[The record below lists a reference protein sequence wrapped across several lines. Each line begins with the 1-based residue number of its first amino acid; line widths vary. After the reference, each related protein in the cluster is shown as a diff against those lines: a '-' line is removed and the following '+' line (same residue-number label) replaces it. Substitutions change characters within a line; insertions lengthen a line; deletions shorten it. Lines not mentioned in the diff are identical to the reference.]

1 VTRTAPRGTLAL
13 AIPPSTDHRG
23 QPILILRIIVL
34 LAWLPLAA
42 TAWADQDT
50 GKRLPL
56 TVDERLAT
64 CVDAEDSDPA
74 HAVALAESVLAE
86 GAALSLL
93 QRADALGCRGWSRA
107 VMAWRDEA
115 RRDAHALSSLVL
127 QLPASPDR
135 VRVTRRAGTIFH
147 RSGDRI
153 GAVDMYARALADSE
167 GQGLEAERIPLLINL
182 GVLHSEFEEHERAR
196 VNYEQALALMD
207 RLDDLRHE
215 APVRYNLGLNL
226 AGQQRHAEALPQFQR
241 VLELIRSTGVG
252 GPMQE
257 ISASLALANAL
268 QKTGSPEAA
277 QALIDHVRAMD
288 VPLRDTGMYAQ
299 MQMLDAGQMAQAGN
313 ADGALAL
320 LDQIVLSDL
329 GEIQQWS
336 LLRQRVELL
345 ERLGRFD
352 QAAATLRQI
361 NELRETYLRHQNHER
376 LAALE
381 THMRDREQRLELERL
396 QDAAEEHAR
405 RLTSTARRQRTI
417 VSAAGLLLLVGAAVL
432 LWQRRM
438 NRELD
443 RVSRTDPLTGLANR
457 RDMADRLRNLS
468 RESDA
473 IAAVL
478 LIDIDQF
485 KRINDEHGHDAG
497 DRVLIAFARRLRES
511 VGEDAVVARWGG
523 EEFLVLLPGADGDR
537 TRTVAE
543 TLRTSLAHPISI
555 DAAQLSTHICI
566 GYANLPL
573 PGATGAD
580 SWHHSVQ
587 LADSALYLAKAS
599 GRDAWAGYWIERP
612 ILDWPP
618 ERLGREARLARSLG
632 VISLHSS
639 RPLRDPLTAVG

>member
-1 VTRTAPRGTLAL
+1 MPRGTLAL
-13 AIPPSTDHRG
+13 AVPPLADHRG
-23 QPILILRIIVL
+23 QPIFTLRILVL
-34 LAWLPLAA
+34 FAWLP
-42 TAWADQDT
+42 WAGPVWGDQDT
-50 GKRLPL
+50 GRRLPL
-56 TVDERLAT
+56 TVDERLAA
-64 CVDAEDSDPA
+64 CAETEDLDPA
-74 HAVALAESVLAE
+74 HAIALAESVLAE
-86 GAALSLL
+86 GAALSQL

-107 VMAWRDEA
+107 VLAGRGEA
-115 RRDAHALSSLVL
+115 RRDAHALSSLAL
-127 QLPASPDR
+127 QLPTSPDR

-153 GAVDMYARALADSE
+153 GAIDMYARALADSE
-167 GQGLEAERIPLLINL
+167 AQGLEAERIPLLINL

-207 RLDDLRHE
+207 RLGDLRHE

-226 AGQQRHAEALPQFQR
+226 AGQRRFDEALPQFQR

-252 GPMQE
+252 GPTQE

-288 VPLRDTGMYAQ
+288 VPLRDAGMRAQ
-299 MQMLDAGQMAQAGN
+299 MLILDAGQLAQAGD
-313 ADGALAL
+313 AEGALAL
-320 LDQIVLSDL
+320 LDGIVLSDL

-336 LLRQRVELL
+336 LLRQRVDLL

-361 NELRETYLRHQNHER
+361 NELREAYLRHQNHER

-396 QDAAEEHAR
+396 QDASEEQAR
-405 RLTSTARRQRTI
+405 RLMHTARRQWAI
-417 VSAAGLLLLVGAAVL
+417 VAAAGLLLLIGTSVL

-438 NRELD
+438 NRQLD
-443 RVSRTDPLTGLANR
+443 RVSRTDSLTGLANR
-457 RDMADRLRNLS
+457 RDMTDRLRSLS
-468 RESDA
+468 SEVDVT
-473 IAAVL
+473 AAVL

-497 DRVLIAFARRLRES
+497 DRVLIEFARRLRDC
-511 VGEDAVVARWGG
+511 VGEGAIVARWGG
-523 EEFLVLLPGADGDR
+523 EEFLVLLPGAGGDR

-543 TLRTSLAHPISI
+543 LLRTELAHPISI
-555 DAAQLSTHICI
+555 EGVKLSTHICI

-580 SWHHSVQ
+580 SWHHSLQ

-612 ILDWPP
+612 IPDWPA

-639 RPLRDPLTAVG
+639 RPLRDPLASVR